1 MCFIR
6 YSEDSMNRKWYIIFA
21 FLLVASL
28 SFGRSQFRLVGD
40 ASLDFVKKPS
50 LSDVKLNFDNTA
62 DMMTGFHW
70 EVITNSGVGFGNHY
84 LVKFSRLLSTSEYID
99 YEWWLDW
106 NGDAYLSFHFL
117 GTGRLFDPFLEIGY
131 GCVGR
136 VQMITENEDYWVKDD
151 EDQWYYDPPSWESD
165 GSGGST
171 LQNISLYPYVG
182 AGLAFDIRG
191 LLLSAKGAYRPF
203 VNPIPG
209 TRFDNYPLK
218 NFQVVLSAGF
228 AFGGHRRHW

>member
-1 MCFIR
+1 MCFIK
-6 YSEDSMNRKWYIIFA
+6 YSEDSMNRKCYIIFV
-21 FLLVASL
+21 FLLVASF

-50 LSDVKLNFDNTA
+50 LSDVKLNFDDTA
-62 DMMTGFHW
+62 NMMTGFHW

-84 LVKFSRLLSTSEYID
+84 LVKFSRLLSTSEFID

-117 GTGRLFDPFLEIGY
+117 GVGRLFDPFLEIGY

-136 VQMITENEDYWVKDD
+136 VQM
-151 EDQWYYDPPSWESD
+151 SD

-182 AGLAFDIRG
+182 AGFAFDIRG
-191 LLLSAKGAYRPF
+191 LMLSAKGAYRPF

-228 AFGGHRRHW
+228 AFGGHRRHL